1 MKNQFNLNTL
11 FEKEKENILSLF
23 RIPLN
28 YFAEGNSY
36 NSSTSSNNSD
46 ASKASTSV
54 DSARSMQKKT
64 VSGTKGSSVP
74 KQANSNLDKVRNTQK
89 KSTDSQKLQPK
100 KNTPQSQNNP
110 LKRISPGNAIKNTDL
125 KKVNPAVNAT
135 KNISAALTGDAD
147 QKAEAIGEGVK
158 SGAKLALKA
167 TGAGAPVAKALDVAD
182 KVLGQTEIGK
192 KATKSC
198 GYCATFSCCFAI
210 ALFILPFLI
219 IITLFT
225 SAWSWIFGIDA
236 TTSNIDR
243 SNLENAITE
252 DMLFDMTRY
261 GDTSIYDILEDRLK
275 DDEFGFMKTVYDE
288 NGNVKYDEKG
298 KQVLEKINGVF
309 SGSFS
314 DIYTENHLTPIGQ
327 FSTAYEVLISNY
339 TVGRIKEPRHDTGM
353 SALHLPLFENILEDD
368 LRTLKLQ
375 FNNSQVPNDFW
386 NDIQKSLNT
395 TYDVY
400 NPITAQTI
408 SNISLRDLLIETS
421 STGGDAKYDI
431 ILVEAILNDT
441 QNAELIK
448 SFRRLQESLTR
459 VEVMTY
465 MMTIRDFYAQKAEF
479 LNKMEHDPIYNKKA
493 KNYDFFAANDGA
505 FFDQFLIIPDVETYM
520 ALSSTTATPSFA
532 YEIAINSMDTL
543 NKSNAPRHTEG
554 NEVYYFFDTITTWS
568 ATYTF
573 QNRIDTSGNY
583 TITCNNIVSTELEE
597 NLYTRYDIEEP
608 DDFFNLFES
617 STGIKI
623 SSRDGSTFFL
633 VSDMLPQSNET
644 FFPLAARTSVT
655 HGYMQRYSDA
665 TMNRYGITHAEH
677 YGIDFSAKEGTN
689 VLAIKSGTVVDIVES
704 NSGWGNY
711 MIVKH
716 NDGYYSLY
724 AHGNGTFHKT
734 KGSSVSAGEPIMESG
749 NSGNSTGP
757 HLHLQVF
764 SDLGNKSGSTINP
777 VEYIN
782 GLITKN

>member
-1 MKNQFNLNTL
+1 MKNQLNLNTL
-11 FEKEKENILSLF
+11 SEKEKENILSLF

-28 YFAEGNSY
+28 YFAEGTNS
-36 NSSTSSNNSD
+36 NSSANSNNGD
-46 ASKASTSV
+46 TSKSSVSV

-74 KQANSNLDKVRNTQK
+74 KQANSTLDKAKNTQK
-89 KSTDSQKLQPK
+89 KSTISSNLQSK
-100 KNTPQSQNNP
+100 KNPRSQNGP
-110 LKRISPGNAIKNTDL
+110 LKNAVQGNAIKNTSL
-125 KKVNPAVNAT
+125 KKAEPLINVAKNVNT
-135 KNISAALTGDAD
+135 ALSGDTE
-147 QKAEAIGEGVK
+147 QKAEAVGEGVK

-167 TGAGAPVAKALDVAD
+167 SGVGTPAATALDVAD

-192 KATKSC
+192 KATRSC
-198 GYCATFSCCFAI
+198 GYCVTFSCCSF
-210 ALFILPFLI
+210 LMLLILPVV
-219 IITLFT
+219 LFF
-225 SAWSWIFGIDA
+225 SVFSSVWGWIFGIDA

-261 GDTSIYDILEDRLK
+261 GDTTIYDILENRLK
-275 DDEFGFMKTVYDE
+275 DDEFGFMKTLYDE
-288 NGNVKYDEKG
+288 NGNIKYDENG

-314 DIYTENHLTPIGQ
+314 DIYAENYLTPIGQ

-339 TVGRIKEPRHDTGM
+339 TVARIKEPRHDTGM

-368 LRTLKLQ
+368 LKTLKLQ
-375 FNNSQVPNDFW
+375 FNNTQVPNDFW

-395 TYDVY
+395 TYSVY

-408 SNISLRDLLIETS
+408 SDISLKDLLIETS

-431 ILVEAILNDT
+431 VLVEAILNNS
-441 QNAELIK
+441 QNEELSK
-448 SFRRLQESLTR
+448 AFRRLQEALTR
-459 VEVMTY
+459 VEVITY

-479 LNKMEHDPIYNKKA
+479 LNKMEYDPIYNKKA

-543 NKSNAPRHTEG
+543 NKSNAPRHQEG
-554 NEVYYFFDTITTWS
+554 NEVYYFFDTISTWS

-573 QNRIDTSGNY
+573 QNRIDTTGNY
-583 TITCNNIVSTELEE
+583 TLTCNNIVSTELEE
-597 NLYTRYDIEEP
+597 NLYERYNIEEP
-608 DDFFNLFES
+608 DDFFNIFEA

-623 SSRDGSTFFL
+623 SSRDGSTLFL
-633 VSDMLPQSNET
+633 VSDMLPQSTES

-665 TMNRYGITHAEH
+665 TMSRYGITHAEH

-724 AHGNGTFHKT
+724 AHGNGIFHKT